1 VTTGEVD
8 AGTQTDILNPADVE
22 STIWAVSNQIAKG
35 VAVVSSAEQAA
46 SKARRVYDLAYAQS
60 YLAASGPAHEKK
72 YRAEIDT
79 AQQRADAEIAEVA
92 FEHAKRQMRALEG
105 RLSAFQTISKSIIA
119 MFGAAGH
126 AGKGQ

>member
-1 VTTGEVD
+1 MSTGEV
-8 AGTQTDILNPADVE
+8 GTQEHGDVLNPVE
-22 STIWAVSNQIAKG
+22 VEQTIWSVSNNIASG

-46 SKARRVYDLAYAQS
+46 SKARRVFDLAYAQA
-60 YLAASGPAHEKK
+60 YLGASGPAHEKK

-105 RLSAFQTISKSIIA
+105 RLSAFQTISKSIVS

-126 AGKGQ
+126 TGRGH